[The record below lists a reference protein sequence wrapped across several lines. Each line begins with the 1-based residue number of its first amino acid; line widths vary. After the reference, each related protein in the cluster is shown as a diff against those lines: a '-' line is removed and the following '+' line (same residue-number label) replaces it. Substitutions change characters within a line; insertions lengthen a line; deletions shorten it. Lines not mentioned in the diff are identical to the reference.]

1 MKRLITFISSFLLVT
16 IVTANAEIG
25 VGISGSFH
33 NIDASGTE
41 TTRQSSEK
49 NNGSHSENVLV
60 PELFVE
66 NISDTGLAVGLS
78 YIPTRDMGS
87 KSRTDSN
94 SDGDSGTYKAAAEL
108 DNVFKLYADI
118 PTGVQLYGADTYVHV
133 GVQHVTLTTLESLNS
148 GETYPNKDLMG
159 ATIGFGAKGD
169 LPYGNNLYYKGE
181 VTYTNF
187 ESYVATGTAGNK
199 VDADLEDI
207 AARLSIG
214 YKF

>member
-1 MKRLITFISSFLLVT
+1 MKKLLTIISSILLVST
-16 IVTANAEIG
+16 VTAKAEIG
-25 VGISGSFH
+25 FGVSGALHFL
-33 NIDASGTE
+33 DASGTE

-49 NNGSHSENVLV
+49 NNGSHSEEVVV

-66 NISDTGLAVGLS
+66 SILDTGLAVGLS

-94 SDGDSGTYKAAAEL
+94 SEGDSGTYKAAAEL
-108 DNVFKLYADI
+108 DNVFKVYADI
-118 PTGVQLYGADTYVHV
+118 PTGAQLYGADTYVHI
-133 GVQHVTLTTLESLNS
+133 GIQHVTLTTLESLNS

-159 ATIGFGAKGD
+159 ATIGFGAKGE
-169 LPYGNNLYYKGE
+169 LPYGNNLYYKSE
-181 VTYTNF
+181 LTYTNF
-187 ESYVATGTAGNK
+187 ESYNATGTAGNK